1 MSITAFFFFSRKMLD
16 VDRIAVSFRNF
27 SVVSCFP
34 TQFFFYIVF
43 IIKPQLVIYRFISF
57 PAFSLF
63 VGRGMVEKILFDR
76 LLRHTKHGFFMCLFC
91 SETEAFFTPWRL
103 FQTLDCIKLKPFLP
117 IIKGVFMRD
126 LNILTVN
133 WTHNFVL

>member
-1 MSITAFFFFSRKMLD
+1 MLD

-91 SETEAFFTPWRL
+91 SETESFFYPMKT
-103 FQTLDCIKLKPFLP
+103 IS
-117 IIKGVFMRD
+117 
-126 LNILTVN
+126 
-133 WTHNFVL
+133 NFGLYKT